1 MGVVWVM
8 FLVDILL
15 YAVIVWYMDNVR
27 PGKAHVFIKEVSLLI
42 LLYACE

>member
-1 MGVVWVM
+1 MIFLDSLSMGVVWVM

-27 PGKAHVFIKEVSLLI
+27 PGKAHFIEEVG
-42 LLYACE
+42 

>member
-27 PGKAHVFIKEVSLLI
+27 PGKATFLERK
-42 LLYACE
+42 

>member
-15 YAVIVWYMDNVR
+15 YAVIVWYMDNVK
-27 PGKAHVFIKEVSLLI
+27 PGKADFF
-42 LLYACE
+42 